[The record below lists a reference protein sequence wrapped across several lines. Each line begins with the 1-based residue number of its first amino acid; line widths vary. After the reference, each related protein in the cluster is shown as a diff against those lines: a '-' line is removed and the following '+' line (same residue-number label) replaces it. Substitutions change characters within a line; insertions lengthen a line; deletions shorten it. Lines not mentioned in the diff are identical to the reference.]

1 MTRKSNT
8 TKTFARPRFGWFAL
22 LDGGMLLLIVLV
34 TSPTAYK
41 KLRKLVPLPS
51 RRTVGWILAGAT
63 AIHVIEGIF
72 AFRSAKRRGFGDAAA
87 KWALQSFIVGFPSA
101 LKMRELARSQGRS

>member
-1 MTRKSNT
+1 MRRNEKSSPS
-8 TKTFARPRFGWFAL
+8 FAIPNIGWFAL

-34 TSPTAYK
+34 SSRKAYDRLK
-41 KLRKLVPLPS
+41 KIVPLPS
-51 RRTVGWILAGAT
+51 RRTVGLILTVAT
-63 AIHVIEGIF
+63 AIHVVEGMF

-101 LKMRELARSQGRS
+101 LKMRELSRRQD